1 MIDSMTRR
9 GNELDRLV
17 KRKIALHDLRPFSL
31 DDWQHR
37 IGYPRNTCRIV
48 FLFLSP
54 MRELSVSHHV
64 FCIGKCW
71 HPTAVVEPRA
81 PANVVDM
88 QVGTHYI
95 VDVVHSKPKRPRFF
109 SKRSLFIMFQ
119 NGRAGRGL

>member
-1 MIDSMTRR
+1 M
-9 GNELDRLV
+9 NV